1 MSGSSGQGAGSLQ
14 FSAAPN
20 RTTAARTGSIAVN
33 GERAQISQD
42 AGTCDISVAP
52 TTLSAGAAGG
62 ELHVTVTTQD
72 FCAWTA
78 VSRVSW
84 IVITSSGNGTGTADV
99 TIRATAN
106 TGPARTG
113 TVDIGGG
120 SVVVSQDAAAQGCTY
135 AIAPSAMSASATGD
149 STTVAVTASANCPWA
164 AISEDTW
171 IAVRAGASGS
181 GNGTV
186 TLDVLSNSGPSRT
199 GLVTIAG
206 KTFTVTQAA
215 ALSTC
220 SYSISPTSAT
230 AAASGT
236 TTTVTV
242 TAGAGCSWSAVSDSA
257 WITVGGT
264 PGGSGNGSVTLT
276 IAANPGGARS
286 GVVTIAGQAFTIT
299 QAAATAPLCT
309 YSVSPATVTAPAAGG
324 PSTLTV
330 TAGAGCSWTLAGAP
344 SWIAVTGG
352 TGSGNGTVNL
362 TVSANTGAARAA
374 TLTLG
379 GQSISVTQAAGS
391 TCAYTLNPTSLSP
404 TAAGGSSPVAV
415 TTTAGCAWTTTG
427 APAWIT
433 VTGGNGTGNGSVTLA
448 VAANTG
454 AARIATLT
462 IAGQSFAVTQAA
474 AGPTCTYAINPTS
487 DNPTAAGGSKT
498 VAVTTT
504 AGCAWTTSGAP
515 AWITVTGGSGTGNG
529 SVTVAVAANTG
540 AARTATLTIAGQSY
554 TVTQAAGPTCSYSLN
569 PTSFSP
575 TAAGGSTPVAVTT
588 TAACTWTT
596 TGAPAWITV
605 TGGSG
610 TGNGSVTVAAAAN
623 PGAART
629 ATLTIG
635 NQSFTVTQAAAPC
648 SYTVSPTTIQA
659 NNGAST
665 KTINVT
671 TANYCTWT
679 AAVTSGGT
687 WLTITSGASG
697 TGNGT
702 VDVAVVKNPD
712 PARTGTLLVAG
723 KVVTI
728 NQDPK

>member
-1 MSGSSGQGAGSLQ
+1 MTTPTGGRCAVTVQAPSATIASGGGTAAITVDTARECQWTATAEASWLTLVSGNSGQGAGSLQ

-20 RTTAARTGSIAVN
+20 RTTAPRTGSIAVN
-33 GERAQISQD
+33 GERAQISQE
-42 AGTCDISVAP
+42 AGTCNISVAP
-52 TTLSAGAAGG
+52 TTLSAAAGG
-62 ELHVTVTTQD
+62 SELHITVTTQD
-72 FCAWTA
+72 FCTWTA

-84 IVITSSGNGTGTADV
+84 IVITPSGNGTGTADI
-99 TIRATAN
+99 TIGATAN

-113 TVDIGGG
+113 TVDIGGT
-120 SVVVSQDAAAQGCTY
+120 SVVVSQAAAAQGCTY
-135 AIAPSAMSASATGD
+135 AIAPSAMSASATGE

-181 GNGTV
+181 GNGAV
-186 TLDVLSNSGPSRT
+186 TLEVLSNSGPSRT

-206 KTFTVTQAA
+206 KTFT
-215 ALSTC
+215 
-220 SYSISPTSAT
+220 
-230 AAASGT
+230 
-236 TTTVTV
+236 
-242 TAGAGCSWSAVSDSA
+242 
-257 WITVGGT
+257 
-264 PGGSGNGSVTLT
+264 
-276 IAANPGGARS
+276 
-286 GVVTIAGQAFTIT
+286 IT

-309 YSVSPATVTAPAAGG
+309 YSVSPATITPPAAGG

-344 SWIAVTGG
+344 SWIAVSGG

-379 GQSISVTQAAGS
+379 GQSISVTQAAAGA

-415 TTTAGCAWTTTG
+415 TTTAGCTWTTTG

-433 VTGGNGTGNGSVTLA
+433 VTGGSGTGNGSVTLA

-454 AARIATLT
+454 AARSATLT
-462 IAGQSFAVTQAA
+462 IAGQAFVVTQAA

-487 DNPTAAGGSKT
+487 NNPTAAGGSTT

-540 AARTATLTIAGQSY
+540 ASRTATLTIAGQSY
-554 TVTQAAGPTCSYSLN
+554 TVTQAAACSYNIN
-569 PTSFSP
+569 PNSFNPS
-575 TAAGGSTPVAVTT
+575 AAGGSTAVAVTT
-588 TAACTWTT
+588 SAGCAWTTSSPPAWITVTGGSGTGNGSVTVAAAANTGPARTATLTIAGQSFAVTQASGCTYSINPTSYAAPVAGGSTTVAVTTSAGCTWTT

-610 TGNGSVTVAAAAN
+610 TGNGSVTVTVAAN
-623 PGAART
+623 TGGARND
-629 ATLTIG
+629 TLTIAG
-635 NQSFTVTQAAAPC
+635 QTFTVTQ
-648 SYTVSPTTIQA
+648 
-659 NNGAST
+659 
-665 KTINVT
+665 
-671 TANYCTWT
+671 
-679 AAVTSGGT
+679 
-687 WLTITSGASG
+687 
-697 TGNGT
+697 
-702 VDVAVVKNPD
+702 
-712 PARTGTLLVAG
+712 
-723 KVVTI
+723 
-728 NQDPK
+728 PKS